1 MRQDRLAVLNKRI
14 DYLWIDNA
22 SDNSSRISTD
32 QVIVF
37 LHEGLG
43 SIAMWKKFPSRL
55 IKLTNS
61 NAFVYS
67 RHGHG
72 ASEKLDTPRNKDYL
86 QNEAIEIL
94 PKILDFFGIKQPI
107 LVGHSDGASIAL
119 IYASKYSHNLA
130 GLIAIAPHVFV
141 EELTLSGI
149 RLACA
154 QFQNARFRQKL
165 SAYHADADDLFLQ
178 WSNIWLSPEF
188 REWNIVESLSQIS
201 TPLLIIQGEDD
212 QYGSL
217 SQLTAIENSVPF
229 TVEKKIIPSCGH
241 SPHLEC
247 PDQTLGV
254 IKKFI
259 DNSCTPVR
267 TKD

>member
-1 MRQDRLAVLNKRI
+1 MRQDSLKVLNKRI

-22 SDNSSRISTD
+22 SDNSSRISTN

-43 SIAMWKKFPSRL
+43 SIAMWKKFPSL
-55 IKLTNS
+55 LVKLTNS

-72 ASEKLDTPRNKDYL
+72 SSEKLDIPRNKDYL
-86 QNEAIEIL
+86 RNEAIEIL
-94 PKILDFFGIKQPI
+94 PKILDFFGIKKPI

-119 IYASKYSHNLA
+119 IYASKNSHNLA

-149 RLACA
+149 RQART
-154 QFQNARFRQKL
+154 QFQNARFREKL
-165 SAYHADADDLFLQ
+165 SAYHTDTDDLFSQ
-178 WSNIWLSPEF
+178 WSNVWLSTEF
-188 REWNIVESLSQIS
+188 GEWNIVESLSQIS
-201 TPLLIIQGEDD
+201 TPLLIIQGEND

-217 SQLTAIENSVPF
+217 SQITAIENTIPF
-229 TVEKKIIPSCGH
+229 SVEKEIIPNCGH
-241 SPHLEC
+241 SPHLEY
-247 PDQTLGV
+247 PDQTLEV
-254 IKKFI
+254 IKKFL
-259 DNSCTPVR
+259 DNSCTTAR
-267 TKD
+267 AKD